1 MKSVYGRDSAT
12 RYALGDKKDVNQ
24 LIAEAYRQQRQIIP
38 SASSSFKA
46 GQVIPRGGYGSIGP
60 ATSTNEDIWNRK
72 DLLAATLGSS
82 LDEQDFE
89 RRFALNKFYNEGEI
103 AAIKK
108 QFETD
113 KAYQESLQPKQKS
126 NTWGAIGTLV
136 GAVIGNTVAPGVG
149 AQIGASIGG
158 QLGSNVG

>member
-12 RYALGDKKDVNQ
+12 RYAPGDRKPDINQ
-24 LIAEAYRQQRQIIP
+24 LIAEYARQQNQFIP

-46 GQVIPRGGYGSIGP
+46 GQVAPRGGYGSTGP

-113 KAYQESLQPKQKS
+113 KAYQESLQPKDSGGGFLQK
-126 NTWGAIGTLV
+126 L
-136 GAVIGNTVAPGVG
+136 
-149 AQIGASIGG
+149 IGG
-158 QLGSNVG
+158 AKFAVGMSTGNYPLAISGGADLVS

>member
-12 RYALGDKKDVNQ
+12 RYAPGDRKADINQ
-24 LIAEAYRQQRQIIP
+24 LIAEYARQQNQRIP

-46 GQVIPRGGYGSIGP
+46 GQVIPRGGYGSTGP

-113 KAYQESLQPKQKS
+113 KAYQESLQPKSSGGGFLSK
-126 NTWGAIGTLV
+126 L
-136 GAVIGNTVAPGVG
+136 
-149 AQIGASIGG
+149 IGG
-158 QLGSNVG
+158 AKIAVGLGTGNYGLAISGGADLVS